1 MICSFFSSEFFSLIR
16 SILSSFDFSWSC
28 PSLSLRWFISVVFLV
43 FSMRFFCISEE
54 AEFILP
60 FAVVEILC
68 LCFSPTSCLHI
79 GQDFSCTMSDFNL
92 SSRFTSISN
101 IAFLFSFSRISF
113 SREEIFSIIF
123 FSFSSVSNFSCSFSG
138 IDFVYLIS

>member
-1 MICSFFSSEFFSLIR
+1 M
-16 SILSSFDFSWSC
+16 LSSFDFSWSC
-28 PSLSLRWFISVVFLV
+28 PSLSLRRVISVVFLV

-54 AEFILP
+54 AEFILS

-68 LCFSPTSCLHI
+68 LCFSPTFCLHI
-79 GQDFSCTMSDFNL
+79 GQNFSCAMSDFNL

-101 IAFLFSFSRISF
+101 IAFLFSFSKISF

-123 FSFSSVSNFSCSFSG
+123 SSFFSVPNFSCSFSG
-138 IDFVYLIS
+138 IDFVYLISWKREVIVCSINWTSF